1 MTNIIVAFSK
11 PEDGKNIKSILVR
24 NGFQVVAV
32 CTSGGQVLS
41 AADCL
46 NGGIVVSGYRFE
58 DMMYDELRQCL
69 PGEFDMLL
77 ISSPARWSGQS
88 PDRVICLPM
97 PLKVHDL
104 LNTLEMMV
112 QAQGA
117 QQGGAGYH
125 NRGKDTADG
134 TEQYDGVGSPP
145 VYTEMQHGQRHQ
157 SGGDSPDGNQPHSC
171 VMGKGNIYR
180 MPVTRQDGDG
190 NGIYKNAG
198 NRQ

>member
-32 CTSGGQVLS
+32 CTSGGQALS

-104 LNTLEMMV
+104 LNTLEMMPIRRIPKGLNISNKRNK
-112 QAQGA
+112 ANAPNAYHTCPAGA
-117 QQGGAGYH
+117 AS
-125 NRGKDTADG
+125 KAISTSVILPLLPDTN
-134 TEQYDGVGSPP
+134 S
-145 VYTEMQHGQRHQ
+145 
-157 SGGDSPDGNQPHSC
+157 
-171 VMGKGNIYR
+171 
-180 MPVTRQDGDG
+180 
-190 NGIYKNAG
+190 
-198 NRQ
+198 

>member
-77 ISSPARWSGQS
+77 ISSPARWSGQC

-104 LNTLEMMV
+104 LEYPGDDGAGPGENPQKEKK

-171 VMGKGNIYR
+171 VMGG
-180 MPVTRQDGDG
+180 
-190 NGIYKNAG
+190 
-198 NRQ
+198 